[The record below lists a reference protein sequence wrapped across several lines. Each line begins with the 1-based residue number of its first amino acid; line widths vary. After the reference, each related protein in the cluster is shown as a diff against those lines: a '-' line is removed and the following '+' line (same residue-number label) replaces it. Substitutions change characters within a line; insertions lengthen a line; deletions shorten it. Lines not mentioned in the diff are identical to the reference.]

1 VRPAHRKRQKASCWA
16 GNVCSLLIVVLAP
29 WPNAQ
34 AVSRVGVMGVTL
46 IAVLSGY
53 GSVDLP
59 FSYLSLFVRPV
70 ERAEVAA
77 AEAQLMQVAAPAAQA
92 LKRLQPWG
100 ALCLAGARRLLRRQL
115 MQIAAPADQAL

>member
-1 VRPAHRKRQKASCWA
+1 M
-16 GNVCSLLIVVLAP
+16 
-29 WPNAQ
+29 Q

-77 AEAQLMQVAAPAAQA
+77 AEAQLMQV
-92 LKRLQPWG
+92 RLCKLPLPVCKVVYLSG
-100 ALCLAGARRLLRRQL
+100 FCEFRHL
-115 MQIAAPADQAL
+115 

>member
-1 VRPAHRKRQKASCWA
+1 M
-16 GNVCSLLIVVLAP
+16 
-29 WPNAQ
+29 Q

-77 AEAQLMQVAAPAAQA
+77 AEAQLLQVRLRKPLPAV
-92 LKRLQPWG
+92 
-100 ALCLAGARRLLRRQL
+100 CL
-115 MQIAAPADQAL
+115 

>member
-1 VRPAHRKRQKASCWA
+1 MLHT
-16 GNVCSLLIVVLAP
+16 
-29 WPNAQ
+29 Q

-77 AEAQLMQVAAPAAQA
+77 AEAQLMQVRLCKPAPVSE
-92 LKRLQPWG
+92 L
-100 ALCLAGARRLLRRQL
+100 LAFPT
-115 MQIAAPADQAL
+115 I

>member
-1 VRPAHRKRQKASCWA
+1 
-16 GNVCSLLIVVLAP
+16 
-29 WPNAQ
+29 
-34 AVSRVGVMGVTL
+34 VGVMGVTL

-70 ERAEVAA
+70 ARAEVAA

-92 LKRLQPWG
+92 LEQSRPWG
-100 ALCLAGARRLLRRQL
+100 CPVPGRGAAVAAVAAHAGR
-115 MQIAAPADQAL
+115 